1 MSKFEKEN
9 VIKNIDSILS
19 HHAVLQAELNELHN
33 FAKGTKSY
41 IQSSNNPESGLSS
54 ANASIAVVKL
64 KALLE
69 HLKSCNS
76 EIKAAFEEAMSAY
89 TAVKAEKE
97 KSD

>member
-1 MSKFEKEN
+1 MSEFSKDN
-9 VIKNIDSILS
+9 VVKDIDSILD

-33 FAKGTKSY
+33 FAKGAKSY

-76 EIKAAFEEAMSAY
+76 EIRAAFEEATSAY

-97 KSD
+97 KSN